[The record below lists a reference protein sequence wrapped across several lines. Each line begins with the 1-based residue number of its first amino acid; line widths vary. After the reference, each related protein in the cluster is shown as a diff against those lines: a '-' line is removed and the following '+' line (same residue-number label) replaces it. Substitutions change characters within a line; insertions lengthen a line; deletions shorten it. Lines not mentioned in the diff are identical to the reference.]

1 MYWDDLTRK
10 AFEIASKAHMG
21 QVDKAGAPYILHP
34 LAVAKDMPTSEMA
47 AAALLHD
54 VCEDTPVTLDDLRAQ
69 GIPEIVAQA
78 VKLLTREPGLSYME
92 YIERL
97 KNDEI
102 SSAVKR
108 ADLRHNCSPNRKT
121 SPPTKKDEERLRRYQ
136 KALDVLIAAYESED
150 MPTYVVNI
158 YGKPLGPIAFS
169 KAHGLVAKG
178 LARRVCFDPI
188 VILIYDE
195 SMLKE
200 AK

>member
-54 VCEDTPVTLDDLRAQ
+54 VCEDTTVTLDDLRAQ

-97 KNDEI
+97 KNGQLPPLIE
-102 SSAVKR
+102 AEACNCPVVQTPPKR
-108 ADLRHNCSPNRKT
+108 LLPFDRHCCLPGGVT
-121 SPPTKKDEERLRRYQ
+121 SW
-136 KALDVLIAAYESED
+136 
-150 MPTYVVNI
+150 
-158 YGKPLGPIAFS
+158 GG
-169 KAHGLVAKG
+169 
-178 LARRVCFDPI
+178 
-188 VILIYDE
+188 
-195 SMLKE
+195 
-200 AK
+200 

>member
-54 VCEDTPVTLDDLRAQ
+54 VCEDTPVTLDNLREQ
-69 GIPEIVAQA
+69 GIPEIVVQA
-78 VKLLTREPGLSYME
+78 VKLLTHEPGLSYMK

-102 SSAVKR
+102 ASAVKR
-108 ADLRHNCSPNRKT
+108 ADLRHNSSPSRKT
-121 SPPTKKDEERLRRYQ
+121 TPPTQKDEERLRRYQ
-136 KALDVLIAAYESED
+136 KALRELFAAYESKG
-150 MPTYVVNI
+150 MPAYAVNI
-158 YGKPLGPIAFS
+158 YGKPLGSIAFS
-169 KAHGLVAKG
+169 RANGLVARG
-178 LARRVCFDPI
+178 VARQVCFDPI
-188 VILIYDE
+188 VILVYDE
-195 SMLKE
+195 SVLKE
-200 AK
+200 GE

>member
-10 AFEIASKAHMG
+10 AFEIACKAHMG

-54 VCEDTPVTLDDLRAQ
+54 VCEDTPVTPDNLREQ
-69 GIPEIVAQA
+69 GIPETVVQA

-92 YIERL
+92 YVERL

-102 SSAVKR
+102 ASAVKR
-108 ADLRHNCSPNRKT
+108 ADLRHNCDPSRKT
-121 SPPTKKDEERLRRYQ
+121 SPPTKKDEGWLRRYQ
-136 KALDVLIAAYESED
+136 KALDVLIAACKSED
-150 MPTYVVNI
+150 IPAYAVNI
-158 YGKPLGPIAFS
+158 YGKPLGPIASS
-169 KAHGLVAKG
+169 KAHGLVARG
-178 LARRVCFDPI
+178 IARRVSIDPI

-195 SMLKE
+195 SVLKE
-200 AK
+200 AE